1 MPFPPQ
7 YARARTKDI
16 IASGEDVRARVR
28 SLTLQLLDEG
38 IDLKQ
43 VRTVVTEVMDGAAEA
58 VKTSIPASQS
68 NHLRQVYEGLS
79 EALDATA
86 RATGGA
92 IKELQARGKTF
103 KDKDLA
109 EAAAGLKDLEEGF
122 FSTIGTV
129 AEKFSGQVRAELT
142 TLVDETRRAGEKIR
156 PHVTEALIR
165 AADGNMLSVAGD
177 AATSAGK
184 VARKAAVAAL
194 AGASGIFQGL
204 SDKVGGSE
212 KTAAKSSR
220 KPAKKAAS
228 KPAAKKS
235 TKKPSPKPAAKSA
248 SKKASKK
255 AAPKPT
261 KKATKKPAAKPAKRA
276 AKKKSKR

>member
-38 IDLKQ
+38 LDLKQ
-43 VRTVVTEVMDGAAEA
+43 VKTVVTEIMDGTAEA
-58 VKTSIPASQS
+58 VKSSIPASQS

-86 RATGGA
+86 RAAGNA
-92 IKELQARGKTF
+92 VKELQARGKTF

-109 EAAAGLKDLEEGF
+109 KAASNLKDLEEGF

-129 AEKFSGQVRAELT
+129 GEKFSGQVRAELT
-142 TLVDETRRAGEKIR
+142 TLVDETRRAGDKIR
-156 PHVTEALIR
+156 PHVAEALK
-165 AADGNMLSVAGD
+165 AADGNVLSIASD
-177 AATSAGK
+177 AAASAGK

-194 AGASGIFQGL
+194 SGAGGLLQGL
-204 SDKVGGSE
+204 SDKVSGKK
-212 KTAAKSSR
+212 KTASSS
-220 KPAKKAAS
+220 KPSKKAAAKPAAKKPA

-235 TKKPSPKPAAKSA
+235 AKKASAKPAAK
-248 SKKASKK
+248 KASKP
-255 AAPKPT
+255 A
-261 KKATKKPAAKPAKRA
+261 KKPA
-276 AKKKSKR
+276 KKKGKK

>member
-38 IDLKQ
+38 LDLKQ
-43 VRTVVTEVMDGAAEA
+43 VKNVVTEIMDGTAEA
-58 VKTSIPASQS
+58 VKSSIPASQS

-86 RATGGA
+86 RAAGGA
-92 IKELQARGKTF
+92 GKELHARGQTF

-109 EAAAGLKDLEEGF
+109 KAASNLKDLEEGF
-122 FSTIGTV
+122 FSTIGGV

-156 PHVTEALIR
+156 PHVTDALK
-165 AADGNMLSVAGD
+165 AADGNMLSVATD
-177 AATSAGK
+177 AAASAGK

-194 AGASGIFQGL
+194 SGAGGLLQGL
-204 SDKVGGSE
+204 SDKVSG
-212 KTAAKSSR
+212 
-220 KPAKKAAS
+220 AKKASSKTAKKTTS
-228 KPAAKKS
+228 KPAAKKAS
-235 TKKPSPKPAAKSA
+235 KPAPKKSSKKASPKPAAK
-248 SKKASKK
+248 KP
-255 AAPKPT
+255 AAKPT
-261 KKATKKPAAKPAKRA
+261 KKAPTKKPAAKKA
-276 AKKKSKR
+276 AKKKGKR

>member
-38 IDLKQ
+38 LDLKQ
-43 VRTVVTEVMDGAAEA
+43 VKTVVTEIMDGTAEA
-58 VKTSIPASQS
+58 VKSSIPASQS

-86 RATGGA
+86 RAAGGA
-92 IKELQARGKTF
+92 VKELQARGKTF

-109 EAAAGLKDLEEGF
+109 KAASNLKDLEEGF
-122 FSTIGTV
+122 FSTIGGV

-156 PHVTEALIR
+156 PHVTDALK
-165 AADGNMLSVAGD
+165 AADGNMLSVATD
-177 AATSAGK
+177 AAASAGK

-194 AGASGIFQGL
+194 SGAGGLLQGL
-204 SDKVGGSE
+204 SDKVSG
-212 KTAAKSSR
+212 
-220 KPAKKAAS
+220 AKKASSKTAKKTTS
-228 KPAAKKS
+228 KPAAKKAS
-235 TKKPSPKPAAKSA
+235 KPAPKKSSKKASPKPAAKKSA
-248 SKKASKK
+248 A
-255 AAPKPT
+255 KPT
-261 KKATKKPAAKPAKRA
+261 KKSPTKKPAAKKA
-276 AKKKSKR
+276 AKKKGKR